1 MPEVDHRCEEI
12 KEQNEKSTS
21 SIKLANN
28 LRGLHY
34 NILYNVKYNL
44 APSIEHLI
52 KAPDENKFHWVFC
65 LFLNPRYAANLK
77 EIRELHGFEGVHINA
92 VVFEMKA
99 QFLDYVSACENVHN
113 PIVAPISST
122 VK

>member
-52 KAPDENKFHWVFC
+52 KAPDENKFHWWFC
-65 LFLNPRYAANLK
+65 LFLYPRYAVDLK
-77 EIRELHGFEGVHINA
+77 EIIELHRVEGVHSKTVIL
-92 VVFEMKA
+92 EMKDLV
-99 QFLDYVSACENVHN
+99 LDDIAACENVHN